1 MRACFFIMV
10 AQDASPRAA
19 GGRASEGRL
28 QEMGLHMDRSCVC
41 VSVSVCVCVQ
51 CLWLVC
57 GDLCAVEKW
66 LPC

>member
-1 MRACFFIMV
+1 MEFLTLEENMTGFMM
-10 AQDASPRAA
+10 
-19 GGRASEGRL
+19 GRWDIS
-28 QEMGLHMDRSCVC
+28 RSGWLD
-41 VSVSVCVCVQ
+41 SLRVCVCVQ